1 MMNQKLPNGLSADSG
16 LSDSGFK
23 NCLYCYEA
31 LTGNEHDFHHTCSKK
46 IFGQPSPPALPYSEA
61 DIEPLAKEV
70 IQSQTA
76 VTGVQAK
83 LSLHI
88 TGNNKEGIER
98 RFTIVGLWGGYILKP
113 PAALYPQLPEVE
125 DLTMHLAA
133 VARIKTAPHSLIRLQ
148 SGNLAYVTKRVDR
161 TKKGKLAMEDMCQ
174 LTERLTEDK
183 YHGSYEQ
190 IGKAILKY
198 STTPG
203 LDVVNFFELVLFSFI
218 TGNADMHLKNF
229 SLLEQPGL
237 GMTLSPAYDLV
248 NTALVNPADEE
259 EMALNINGRKNKLK
273 KQDFIAEM
281 NTLKVDDKQQQN
293 IFRKMEKALPKWIE
307 LIDKSFLSNGFK
319 EQYKSIIQERLNRLK

>member
-1 MMNQKLPNGLSADSG
+1 MNR
-16 LSDSGFK
+16 
-23 NCLYCYEA
+23 CLYCYEPLA
-31 LTGNEHDFHHTCSKK
+31 ENEQDFHAACSKK
-46 IFGQPSPPALPYSEA
+46 IFGQPTPPALPYSEA
-61 DIEPLAKEV
+61 DLEPLAKEL

-88 TGNNKEGIER
+88 TGNNKECTER
-98 RFTIVGLWGGYILKP
+98 RFTIVGLRGGYILKP
-113 PAALYPQLPEVE
+113 PTAFYPQLPEVE
-125 DLTMHLAA
+125 DLTMKLAA
-133 VARIKTAPHSLIRLQ
+133 VAKIKTAPHTLIRLQ

-183 YHGSYEQ
+183 YNGSYEQ

-259 EMALNINGRKNKLK
+259 EMALTLNGKKKKLK
-273 KQDFIAEM
+273 KQDFVAMM
-281 NTLKVDDKQQQN
+281 NTLKVEEKQQRN
-293 IFRKMEKALPKWIE
+293 IFNKMEKALPKWLD
-307 LIDKSFLSNGFK
+307 LIDKSLLSDDFMEK
-319 EQYKSIIQERLNRLK
+319 YKSIILERLNRIQ

>member
-1 MMNQKLPNGLSADSG
+1 MS
-16 LSDSGFK
+16 
-23 NCLYCYEA
+23 NCLYCYQP
-31 LTGNEHDFHHTCSKK
+31 LTNNEQDFHPSCSKK
-46 IFGQPSPPALPYSEA
+46 IFGQPTPPALPYSEA
-61 DIEPLAKEV
+61 DLDTLAREV
-70 IQSQTA
+70 IQSKTA
-76 VTGVQAK
+76 ITGVQAK

-88 TGNNKEGIER
+88 TGNKIGGIEK

-113 PAALYPQLPEVE
+113 PTAIYQHLPEVE

-133 VARIKTAPHSLIRLQ
+133 ATKIKTAPHSLIRLQ
-148 SGNLAYVTKRVDR
+148 SGNLAYLTKRIDR

-190 IGKAILKY
+190 IAKTIQKY

-203 LDVVNFFELVLFSFI
+203 LDTVNFFELILFSFI

-248 NTALVNPADEE
+248 NTLLVNPADNEE
-259 EMALNINGRKNKLK
+259 LALTLNGKKKKIKKHDFVVAMLNLK
-273 KQDFIAEM
+273 IDE
-281 NTLKVDDKQQQN
+281 KQQQN
-293 IFRKMEKALPKWIE
+293 IFKKMERAYPKWVE
-307 LIDKSFLSNGFK
+307 LVNQSFLSDEFK
-319 EQYKSIIQERLNRLK
+319 QQYKAIINERLNRFLSTPHVRLQI